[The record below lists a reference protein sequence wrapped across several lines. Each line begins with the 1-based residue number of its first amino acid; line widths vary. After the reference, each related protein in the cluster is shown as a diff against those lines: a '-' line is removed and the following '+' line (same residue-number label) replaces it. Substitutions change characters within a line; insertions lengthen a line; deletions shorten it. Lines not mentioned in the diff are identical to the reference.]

1 VASLRVFDGRVPL
14 DDSPRDAPPETTGL
28 VSNDAAMTIVALGLA
43 GLAAIGSCWLA
54 GRFAR
59 QHRFGAMDHPGNRSL
74 HSTPTPRTGGVAILT
89 ALTVTI
95 VIGGSLGWV
104 FERSGLG
111 QSPGLG
117 IVLAATA
124 LLAGHSYWS
133 DLREVPVLVRLGV
146 QVTLGIIAVWGARLT
161 LDAVRVPAWET
172 IHLGRL
178 AFPITILALVWMTNL
193 YNFMDGMDGFA
204 GGMTI
209 AGFSALAWF
218 GWHGGQPVIGWLS
231 LLVVGAT
238 AGFVVYNFP
247 PARIFMGDVGSV
259 PLGFLAGCLALMQA
273 RDALFDIWVPLLV
286 FSPFVVDA
294 TVTIVRRIY
303 RREPIWRPH
312 REHYYQRLVIA
323 GWGHRRTVLAEYA
336 LMLACGATAILYA
349 QVDERTQLLL
359 LFVWATAYACLIFG
373 VRIIEARGSR
383 AS

>member
-1 VASLRVFDGRVPL
+1 M
-14 DDSPRDAPPETTGL
+14 
-28 VSNDAAMTIVALGLA
+28 SNEAAMTIVALGLA
-43 GLAAIGSCWLA
+43 GVAAIGSCWLA

-59 QHRFGAMDHPGNRSL
+59 QHRFGAMDHPGDRSL

-104 FERSGLG
+104 FERSGLE

-124 LLAGHSYWS
+124 VLAGYSYLS
-133 DLREVPVLVRLGV
+133 DLREVSVLARLGV
-146 QVTLGIIAVWGARLT
+146 QVTLGLITVWSARLP
-161 LDAVRVPAWET
+161 LEAVRVPAWET
-172 IHLGRL
+172 IYLGRL

-209 AGFSALAWF
+209 AGFAALAWF
-218 GWHGGQPVIGWLS
+218 GWHGGQPAIGWLS
-231 LLVVGAT
+231 LFVVGAT
-238 AGFVVYNFP
+238 VGFVVHNFP

-259 PLGFLAGCLALMQA
+259 PLGFLAGCLALMEV
-273 RDALFDIWVPLLV
+273 RDDLFDIWVPLLV

-294 TVTIVRRIY
+294 TVTLVRRIH
-303 RREPIWRPH
+303 RREPIWRAH
-312 REHYYQRLVIA
+312 REHYYQRLVLA

-349 QVDERTQLLL
+349 RVDEATQLSL
-359 LFVWATAYACLIFG
+359 LFVWATAYVGLVFG
-373 VRIIEARGSR
+373 VRTIEARGSR
-383 AS
+383 VS